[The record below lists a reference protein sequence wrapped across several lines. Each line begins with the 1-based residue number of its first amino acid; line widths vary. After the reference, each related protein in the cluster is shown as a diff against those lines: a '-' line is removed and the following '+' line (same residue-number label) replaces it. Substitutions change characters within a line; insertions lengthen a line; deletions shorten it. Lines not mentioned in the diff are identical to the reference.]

1 MAAKKLLTGCL
12 VVLILLVA
20 GSVAAWWFVLRPM
33 WHAGVEG
40 AKEWVSAVDLGDDIR
55 NQSPFVAPA
64 DGRMSQA
71 QVDAFIRV
79 QTAVAREM
87 GPDLARLAKRT
98 EAAAQARAQG
108 AADLSLGDIGSAY
121 KEMSGLVSRLRA
133 AQAAGVNEAGLSR
146 QEYAWI
152 RRQSLAAMSQLVEVP
167 DLQDM
172 AGAAGLPRFTAP
184 DPDDQAAVDAARH
197 NAALL
202 RPHLPLLEKTL
213 GAMPVAP

>member
-12 VVLILLVA
+12 LVLVLLVA
-20 GSVAAWWFVLRPM
+20 GLVAAWWFVLRPM
-33 WHAGVEG
+33 WHAGVDG
-40 AKEWVSAVDLGDDIR
+40 AKEWISAVDLGDDIS

-71 QVDAFIRV
+71 QVDAFVGVQRV
-79 QTAVAREM
+79 VAREM
-87 GPDLARLAKRT
+87 GPDLARLAQRT

-108 AADLSLGDIGSAY
+108 AADISLGDIGSAY
-121 KEMSGLVSRLRA
+121 QEMSGLLSHLRA
-133 AQAAGVNEAGLSR
+133 AQAAGVNETGLSR

-184 DPDDQAAVDAARH
+184 DPDDPVALDAARH

>member
-1 MAAKKLLTGCL
+1 MAAKKILTGCL
-12 VVLILLVA
+12 LVVLLLVA

-40 AKEWVSAVDLGDDIR
+40 AKEWVSAVDLGDEIA
-55 NQSPFVAPA
+55 NQSPFEAPA
-64 DGRMSQA
+64 DGRMGQA
-71 QVDAFIRV
+71 QVDALV
-79 QTAVAREM
+79 QVQSAVAREM

-108 AADLSLGDIGSAY
+108 SAEMSLGDIGAAY

-133 AQAAGVNEAGLSR
+133 AQAAGVNQAGLSK

-167 DLQDM
+167 TLQD
-172 AGAAGLPRFTAP
+172 AAGLPGLPRFIAP
-184 DPDDQAAVDAARH
+184 DPKDEAALAAARH

-213 GAMPVAP
+213 GALPTAP